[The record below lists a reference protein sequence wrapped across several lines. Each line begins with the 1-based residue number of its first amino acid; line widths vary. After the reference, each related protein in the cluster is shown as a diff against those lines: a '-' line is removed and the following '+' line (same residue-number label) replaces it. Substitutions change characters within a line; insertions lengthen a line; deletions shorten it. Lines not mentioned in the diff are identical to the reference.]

1 MKFFIFDFLEFRI
14 GDSVKVKNEIGK
26 DSSTIHVTLFKN
38 DI

>member
-1 MKFFIFDFLEFRI
+1 MKLFIFDYLEFLI

-26 DSSTIHVTLFKN
+26 DSSTNHVTLFKN